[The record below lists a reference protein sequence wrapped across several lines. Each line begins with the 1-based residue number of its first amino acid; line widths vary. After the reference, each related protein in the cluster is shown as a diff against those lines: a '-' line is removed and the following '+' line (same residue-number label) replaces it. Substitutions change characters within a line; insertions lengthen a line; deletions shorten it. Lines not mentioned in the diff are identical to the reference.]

1 MEIRERRGDQFTVV
15 AGSGCGGYFEGR
27 FCDDDGSV
35 HSASIEAI
43 AGWEITRGCRAD
55 EFCPDA
61 VITRSQ
67 MAAFL
72 YRAVTHSSG
81 EPAAGDEM
89 MLDDVEEGAWYR
101 PYAVWAAGAGVM
113 SAPDGVFDP
122 GGVVTR
128 ADMAEMMAAAFGRI
142 TLPLSAQGM
151 FTDMEGQP
159 DRVVR
164 AAEALRN
171 AGVTAGCQ
179 ASPLRFCPA
188 RPITRAQMASFLY
201 RALS

>member
-1 MEIRERRGDQFTVV
+1 
-15 AGSGCGGYFEGR
+15 
-27 FCDDDGSV
+27 
-35 HSASIEAI
+35 
-43 AGWEITRGCRAD
+43 
-55 EFCPDA
+55 
-61 VITRSQ
+61 

-81 EPAAGDEM
+81 EPAAAGV
-89 MLDDVEEGAWYR
+89 MLDDVEDGAWYR
-101 PYAVWAAGAGVM
+101 PYAVWAAGTGVM
-113 SAPDGVFDP
+113 PAPDGTFDP
-122 GGVVTR
+122 DGVVTR
-128 ADMAEMMAAAFGRI
+128 ADMAEMMAAAFDRI

-151 FTDMEGQP
+151 FTDMEDQP

-164 AAEALRN
+164 AAEALRT

-188 RPITRAQMASFLY
+188 RPITRGQMASFLY

>member
-1 MEIRERRGDQFTVV
+1 
-15 AGSGCGGYFEGR
+15 
-27 FCDDDGSV
+27 
-35 HSASIEAI
+35 
-43 AGWEITRGCRAD
+43 
-55 EFCPDA
+55 
-61 VITRSQ
+61 

-81 EPAAGDEM
+81 EPAAGTEVV
-89 MLDDVEEGAWYR
+89 LDDVEDSAWYR

-113 SAPDGVFDP
+113 PAPEGVFDP
-122 GGVVTR
+122 DGVVTR
-128 ADMAEMMAAAFGRI
+128 ADMTEMMAAAFGRI

-164 AAEALRN
+164 AAEALRTV
-171 AGVTAGCQ
+171 GVTAGCR